1 VSGELSPATLAGL
14 LLLLLLASAFFSGTE
29 TALMTLNRYRLR
41 HAARQGHRGARVTER
56 LLTRPDRLIS
66 LILLGN
72 NIVNTL
78 AASLVTVAALRIG
91 GPLGAAL
98 GSLGFAIVLM
108 IFGEVMP
115 KTLGALRP
123 ERVAYPASFVYYGLL
138 KVMWPFVWLV
148 STIANGLLRLMGVRP
163 EPGGPAP
170 LTLDELR
177 TIVAEAGALL
187 PRRRQRMLLAILELE
202 DMTVDEIMI
211 PDNELHAIDLDDDWP
226 AVSAALR
233 ACHHPRVPLYR
244 TQLDNIVG
252 ILPLQRLA
260 ELLGAPLVDQAHLA
274 TLVDE
279 PFFVPEGTSVHATLV
294 QLQRARQR
302 TALVVDEY
310 GDIQGMV
317 TLEDIVEEILGEFA
331 TGTTGTAPDFRRDE
345 VDGTVTVNALAN
357 LRELNRQL
365 GWQLPTDG
373 PTTLNGLIL
382 EQLGTIPAPG
392 TRLTI
397 AGHDLEVLATRGNL
411 VEQVRVLPAPGGGV
425 DG

>member
-1 VSGELSPATLAGL
+1 VNLDLSPATLGGL
-14 LLLLLLASAFFSGTE
+14 LVLLLVASAFFSGTE

-41 HAARQGHRGARVTER
+41 HAAREGHRGAKLAER
-56 LLTRPDRLIS
+56 LLARPDRLIS

-72 NIVNTL
+72 NVVNTL
-78 AASLVTVAALRIG
+78 AAALVTVAALQVG
-91 GPLGAAL
+91 GPLGVAL

-123 ERVAYPASFVYYGLL
+123 EKVAYPAAFVYFALL
-138 KVMWPFVWLV
+138 KLTLPFVWLV
-148 STIANGLLRLMGVRP
+148 STIANGLLRLLGVRP
-163 EPGGPAP
+163 DVTGPAP

-211 PDNELHAIDLDDDWP
+211 PDNELHAIDLDDPWP
-226 AVSAALR
+226 KIVTGLR
-233 ACHHPRVPLYR
+233 ACPYPRVPLYR
-244 TQLDNIVG
+244 THLDSLVG
-252 ILPLQRLA
+252 ILPLARLA
-260 ELLGAPLVDQAHLA
+260 DLLDGGPPDEARLA
-274 TLVDE
+274 ALVDE
-279 PFFVPEGTSVHATLV
+279 PFFVPEGMSVHALLI

-331 TGTTGTAPDFRRDE
+331 TGPAGPEADVSRD
-345 VDGTVTVNALAN
+345 DTGTVTANALAN
-357 LRELNRQL
+357 VRELNRQL
-365 GWQLPTDG
+365 GWNLPTDG

-382 EQLGTIPAPG
+382 EQLGSIPLPG
-392 TRLTI
+392 TRLSV
-397 AGHDLEVLATRGNL
+397 AGHEIEVLATRGNL
-411 VEQVRVLPAPGGGV
+411 VERVRILPPSYGGV